1 MRISDWSSDVCSS
14 DLPVIQEILKVLPA
28 TLELT
33 LVSLVLGAVIGIPLG
48 VWSAVKRNRLPDYVT
63 RLASLLGLSF
73 PAFVSAVLLLLVFAI
88 QLNWFPVISSGRGTT
103 FADRVNDLALPAINL
118 GLIMAAYITRVSR
131 SSMLEVLGQD
141 YVRTAQA
148 KGIAF
153 ATIIWR
159 HCLRNS
165 MIPVV
170 TVVGLYLG
178 ILIGNSVLTEIVYN
192 RPGLRNLI
200 IGRLNTPTNDQR

>member
-1 MRISDWSSDVCSS
+1 MIQRPPRSTRTDTL
-14 DLPVIQEILKVLPA
+14 LPYTTLFRS

-103 FADRVNDLALPAINL
+103 FADRVHDLALPAINL
-118 GLIMAAYITRVSR
+118 GLIMAAY
-131 SSMLEVLGQD
+131 
-141 YVRTAQA
+141 
-148 KGIAF
+148 K
-153 ATIIWR
+153 
-159 HCLRNS
+159 
-165 MIPVV
+165 
-170 TVVGLYLG
+170 
-178 ILIGNSVLTEIVYN
+178 
-192 RPGLRNLI
+192 
-200 IGRLNTPTNDQR
+200 IGRAACRERACLDV

>member
-14 DLPVIQEILKVLPA
+14 VL
-28 TLELT
+28 
-33 LVSLVLGAVIGIPLG
+33 
-48 VWSAVKRNRLPDYVT
+48 WSAVKRNRLPDYVT

-131 SSMLEVLGQD
+131 SSMLEVLGQA
-141 YVRTAQA
+141 YVRTAPA

-153 ATIIWR
+153 ATIIR
-159 HCLRNS
+159 RPCLRHP
-165 MIPVV
+165 MIQD
-170 TVVGLYLG
+170 
-178 ILIGNSVLTEIVYN
+178 
-192 RPGLRNLI
+192 
-200 IGRLNTPTNDQR
+200 PTGDM

>member
-1 MRISDWSSDVCSS
+1 MIQRPPRSTRTDTL
-14 DLPVIQEILKVLPA
+14 LPYTTLFRS

-103 FADRVNDLALPAINL
+103 FADRVNDLALPALNL
-118 GLIMAAYITRVSR
+118 GLIMAAYLPRVR
-131 SSMLEVLGQD
+131 SEERRVGKACG
-141 YVRTAQA
+141 RTG
-148 KGIAF
+148 K
-153 ATIIWR
+153 
-159 HCLRNS
+159 LR
-165 MIPVV
+165 
-170 TVVGLYLG
+170 G
-178 ILIGNSVLTEIVYN
+178 
-192 RPGLRNLI
+192 
-200 IGRLNTPTNDQR
+200 

>member
-73 PAFVSAVLLLLVFAI
+73 PAFVSPVLLLVFAI
-88 QLNWFPVISSGRGTT
+88 QLNWFPVISSGRGPP
-103 FADRVNDLALPAINL
+103 FADRVNALAQIGHASF
-118 GLIMAAYITRVSR
+118 RESECR
-131 SSMLEVLGQD
+131 
-141 YVRTAQA
+141 YV
-148 KGIAF
+148 
-153 ATIIWR
+153 
-159 HCLRNS
+159 
-165 MIPVV
+165 
-170 TVVGLYLG
+170 
-178 ILIGNSVLTEIVYN
+178 
-192 RPGLRNLI
+192 
-200 IGRLNTPTNDQR
+200 

>member
-1 MRISDWSSDVCSS
+1 MIQRPPRSTRTDTL
-14 DLPVIQEILKVLPA
+14 LPYTTLFRS

-73 PAFVSAVLLLLVFAI
+73 PAFVSAVLLLVVFAI

-118 GLIMAAYITRVSR
+118 AL
-131 SSMLEVLGQD
+131 Q
-141 YVRTAQA
+141 
-148 KGIAF
+148 
-153 ATIIWR
+153 
-159 HCLRNS
+159 
-165 MIPVV
+165 
-170 TVVGLYLG
+170 
-178 ILIGNSVLTEIVYN
+178 
-192 RPGLRNLI
+192 
-200 IGRLNTPTNDQR
+200 IGRASCRERVGQNV

>member
-1 MRISDWSSDVCSS
+1 MSGFVLRRLGFAVVTLFAVLTIVFFLVRILPGDPALVILGDQASMEAIDQLRARLGLDRPIPVQYVEFMAGVLTGDWGISMVSGR
-14 DLPVIQEILKVLPA
+14 PVIQEILKVLPA

-103 FADRVNDLALPAINL
+103 F
-118 GLIMAAYITRVSR
+118 R
-131 SSMLEVLGQD
+131 SEEHKSELQSLMRIS
-141 YVRTAQA
+141 YA
-148 KGIAF
+148 
-153 ATIIWR
+153 
-159 HCLRNS
+159 
-165 MIPVV
+165 
-170 TVVGLYLG
+170 
-178 ILIGNSVLTEIVYN
+178 
-192 RPGLRNLI
+192 
-200 IGRLNTPTNDQR
+200 

>member
-14 DLPVIQEILKVLPA
+14 GRPVIQEILKVLPA

-88 QLNWFPVISSGRGTT
+88 PLTWFPSIGSASFRE
-103 FADRVNDLALPAINL
+103 RVCQ
-118 GLIMAAYITRVSR
+118 Y
-131 SSMLEVLGQD
+131 
-141 YVRTAQA
+141 
-148 KGIAF
+148 
-153 ATIIWR
+153 
-159 HCLRNS
+159 
-165 MIPVV
+165 
-170 TVVGLYLG
+170 
-178 ILIGNSVLTEIVYN
+178 VYN
-192 RPGLRNLI
+192 S
-200 IGRLNTPTNDQR
+200 

>member
-88 QLNWFPVISSGRGTT
+88 RSEEHTSELQSLMRISYAVFCLKKKKPIMCSTT
-103 FADRVNDLALPAINL
+103 N
-118 GLIMAAYITRVSR
+118 
-131 SSMLEVLGQD
+131 
-141 YVRTAQA
+141 
-148 KGIAF
+148 
-153 ATIIWR
+153 
-159 HCLRNS
+159 
-165 MIPVV
+165 
-170 TVVGLYLG
+170 
-178 ILIGNSVLTEIVYN
+178 
-192 RPGLRNLI
+192 
-200 IGRLNTPTNDQR
+200 

>member
-1 MRISDWSSDVCSS
+1 MIQRPPRSTRTDTL
-14 DLPVIQEILKVLPA
+14 LPYTTLFRS

-103 FADRVNDLALPAINL
+103 FADRVNDLALPAIHL
-118 GLIMAAYITRVSR
+118 GL
-131 SSMLEVLGQD
+131 
-141 YVRTAQA
+141 
-148 KGIAF
+148 K
-153 ATIIWR
+153 
-159 HCLRNS
+159 
-165 MIPVV
+165 
-170 TVVGLYLG
+170 
-178 ILIGNSVLTEIVYN
+178 
-192 RPGLRNLI
+192 
-200 IGRLNTPTNDQR
+200 IGRASRRARVCQYV